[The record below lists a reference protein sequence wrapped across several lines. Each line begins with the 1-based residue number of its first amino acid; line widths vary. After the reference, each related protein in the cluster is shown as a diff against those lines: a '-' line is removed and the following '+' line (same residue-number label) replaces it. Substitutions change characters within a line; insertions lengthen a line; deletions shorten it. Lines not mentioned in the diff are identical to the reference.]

1 MTGSNMTT
9 IRLATRKDVGIIKA
23 YRDLASSETPYV
35 STLSATNLKALFDGI
50 SNTNGDFYYIAL
62 DQGRVIGQVIFK
74 VDNVC
79 LGSKVYLKNISI
91 LKEFYGSGIS
101 SQLLEIAELAGIKEN
116 MIAVE
121 LIVDKNNKRGVK
133 FYEKL
138 GYQYV
143 TDWKKGSSNQIYSK
157 NLPKKTTPNAPLND
171 GT

>member
-1 MTGSNMTT
+1 MTI
-9 IRLATRKDVGIIKA
+9 IRLATRKDVGIIKT

-62 DQGRVIGQVIFK
+62 DQGKVIGQVIFK
-74 VDNVC
+74 VDSM
-79 LGSKVYLKNISI
+79 LGKVYLKNISI
-91 LKEFYGSGIS
+91 LKEFYGSGLS
-101 SQLLEIAELAGIKEN
+101 AKLLEIAELAGIIEN

-121 LIVDKNNKRGVK
+121 LIVDKNNKRGVR

-157 NLPKKTTPNAPLND
+157 KLSKKTTPNAPLDNQ
-171 GT
+171 T